1 MKEIECVSNL
11 MQVDD
16 FVEVVTADPGHF
28 RNNRPAR
35 VEEEQTSNL
44 GKVLLTRSPVEI
56 HKPAVDAVL
65 SATRFD
71 TTAVGSFRNLD
82 CFRNFV
88 SAEFRPAGAAGCKRR
103 N

>member
-16 FVEVVTADPGHF
+16 FVEVVTAGPGHF

-35 VEEEQTSNL
+35 VEEERTSNL
-44 GKVLLTRSPVEI
+44 GKVLLTRLPVEI
-56 HKPAVDAVL
+56 RKPAVDAV
-65 SATRFD
+65 SWATRFD

-82 CFRNFV
+82 YFRNSV
-88 SAEFRPAGAAGCKRR
+88 WAEFRPAGAAGCTRR